1 MIKIKEFERI
11 IKQNVLKEI
20 LLGAEKDFVTALK
33 SNSPTEYVKDYLS
46 MSIPQTFHQG
56 VYNHGLNV
64 LMPVVNSKKS
74 LDINSVTPAYIT
86 YTGLLDRQCVVGC
99 DFTKDMTTAIYTK
112 SKGHLE
118 DLHKAGAFDNEEKY
132 QKNMKALFGDGK
144 TGFGNKMV
152 ASFEKNSLAMAR
164 LDIVAVVGDEVSI
177 DLVIPAKFR
186 EDYGTG
192 FKMYPYN
199 VFPYLTEVF
208 AKAVESLNPK
218 PIVYKNLKGGKGTR
232 PNIKA
237 VGILQREPNGNV
249 KTRKAVFSPME
260 AQKAYAH
267 TDYGNQERREEAMFL
282 FENQMK
288 KTVVGWD
295 VLKLY
300 LKLYNVEAS
309 LYGYAYTGVRFE
321 RLLQITPC
329 VLDDIDNN
337 EYLIDFDNV
346 RRLFR
351 ARVNRWDLKEFNAF
365 NKICPTD
372 ACSNMDERKATVNSW
387 ANSMSDSDLYKIMNK
402 NSELFN
408 TNSGGNIKTI
418 QEGLEDMYKGTPSA
432 AKRMEYVEL
441 DPMPNVRKAQVK
453 EMLSKGI
460 CQIECVSTRSGA
472 SRKYLATSNESILN
486 TVYGI
491 KQRLSFESPR
501 ESIKLIKGLIDAGK
515 IKEDKKL
522 SVLDKFVEYLF
533 AAEIDGLVDYSGL
546 SNTPTADEM
555 KSVLDTTLAE
565 INAESKAG
573 SDNDNLVN
581 FRRINADSKSD
592 YYGSVDVRNIT
603 SIEYGAQKK

>member
-11 IKQNVLKEI
+11 IKQNVIKEI

-33 SNSPTEYVKDYLS
+33 SNGPTEYVKDYLS
-46 MSIPQTFHQG
+46 MAIPQGVYQG

-112 SKGHLE
+112 SRGHLE

-186 EDYGTG
+186 DDYGVG
-192 FKMYPYN
+192 FKIYPYN

-218 PIVYKNLKGGKGTR
+218 PIVYKDLKGGKGTR

-237 VGILQREPNGNV
+237 VSILQREPDGNV
-249 KTRKAVFSPME
+249 KTRKAVFTPAE
-260 AQKAYAH
+260 AKKAYARK
-267 TDYGNQERREEAMFL
+267 DYGNQERREEAELL
-282 FENQMK
+282 FANQMK
-288 KTVVGWD
+288 KTIIGWD

-321 RLLQITPC
+321 RLLQVTPC
-329 VLDDIDNN
+329 VLEDIDNS
-337 EYLIDFDNV
+337 EYLVDFDNV

-365 NKICPTD
+365 SKICPTD
-372 ACSNMDERKATVNSW
+372 ACSNMEERKATVNSW
-387 ANSMSDSDLYKIMNK
+387 ANSMSDSDLYKIMKANRD
-402 NSELFN
+402 LFE
-408 TNSGGNIKTI
+408 TNSGKNHRTI
-418 QEGLEDMYKGTPSA
+418 EEGLEDMYTRTPNA
-432 AKRMEYVEL
+432 AKRLEYIDL
-441 DPMPNVRKAQVK
+441 DPMPAVRKSQVK
-453 EMLSKGI
+453 DMLSKGI

-501 ESIKLIKGLIDAGK
+501 ESIRLIKGLIDAGK

-522 SVLDKFVEYLF
+522 SVLDKFVEYLI
-533 AAEIDGLVDYSGL
+533 AAEIDGMVDYSGL
-546 SNTPTADEM
+546 SNTPTANEM

-565 INAESKAG
+565 INAESKTG

-581 FRRINADSKSD
+581 FRRINADTKAD